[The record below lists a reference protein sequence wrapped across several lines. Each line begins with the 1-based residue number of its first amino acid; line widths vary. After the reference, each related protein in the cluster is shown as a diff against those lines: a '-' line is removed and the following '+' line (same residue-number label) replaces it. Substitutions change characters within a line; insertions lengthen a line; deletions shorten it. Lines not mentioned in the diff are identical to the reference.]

1 LDSRNRGCQVYVR
14 LRFSSYF
21 VSIRV
26 YSWLLSAS
34 IHRFAGAVQVFIF
47 ERGAREPRW
56 LSGLVEQEKRRGLIK
71 DCWAGLQRNHS
82 SILAHSSF
90 VTRSLS
96 YSVRRR
102 NPSSPRSRTLRYIGD
117 AGFDVSDNTNVPKHR
132 SQAAALDA
140 LILGC
145 PGSVWT

>member
-1 LDSRNRGCQVYVR
+1 MASEEPFRCL
-14 LRFSSYF
+14 SSS
-21 VSIRV
+21 VTR
-26 YSWLLSAS
+26 AS
-34 IHRFAGAVQVFIF
+34 PDGF
-47 ERGAREPRW
+47 
-56 LSGLVEQEKRRGLIK
+56 SGLGRPPGKRGLSK
-71 DCWAGLQRNHS
+71 DCCAGLQRNDS
-82 SILAHSSF
+82 QILARSSF

-102 NPSSPRSRTLRYIGD
+102 NPSSLRSRTLRYIGD

-145 PGSVWT
+145 PGLVWT